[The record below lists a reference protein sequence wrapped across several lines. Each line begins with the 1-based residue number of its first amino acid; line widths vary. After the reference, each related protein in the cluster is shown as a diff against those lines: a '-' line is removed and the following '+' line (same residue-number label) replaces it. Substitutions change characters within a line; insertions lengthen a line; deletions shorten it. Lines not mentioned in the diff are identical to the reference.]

1 MQETWVWSLGWE
13 DPLEKEMATHSSI
26 AWRIPWTERGAW
38 QTSAHGVTR
47 VKHDL
52 ATKPP
57 PQSWNTGHRS
67 YLMFW
72 ERPNKWLRTPLGPR
86 RQAAS
91 LDCKPLPFKPR
102 TAERKVLCFS
112 VAQSHLTLCDPLD
125 CSPPGSSVHG
135 IFQARTREW
144 VAISSSRGVFLTQG
158 SNLHLLH
165 WQADSLP
172 LSHQGSSRESPNVNW
187 KWDPVSNKPFGHSF
201 ASTISHSF
209 HHGLSLVTI
218 CPYSNS
224 PLSRAPNELF
234 TPLGHLLLP
243 AGPLAGHAQRWA
255 PVPAGSKS
263 FFILT
268 SLGQALLRFKVIIF
282 SPVLCVPFSSA
293 LQLSLPSLP
302 HNTDQ
307 SVFIPACIWS
317 LTCYL
322 DFISLTAFLTDC
334 LA

>member
-102 TAERKVLCFS
+102 TAERKALCFS

-172 LSHQGSSRESPNVNW
+172 LSHQGSSRESPNVNE
-187 KWDPVSNKPFGHSF
+187 NG
-201 ASTISHSF
+201 I
-209 HHGLSLVTI
+209 
-218 CPYSNS
+218 
-224 PLSRAPNELF
+224 LF
-234 TPLGHLLLP
+234 PINLLAILLP
-243 AGPLAGHAQRWA
+243 QQSPIPSTMAYLLSQSALTAIPHCHVPLMSR
-255 PVPAGSKS
+255 
-263 FFILT
+263 
-268 SLGQALLRFKVIIF
+268 SLLWDTCSYQQALWLGTHRDG
-282 SPVLCVPFSSA
+282 
-293 LQLSLPSLP
+293 LPSQQEVNL
-302 HNTDQ
+302 
-307 SVFIPACIWS
+307 
-317 LTCYL
+317 
-322 DFISLTAFLTDC
+322 FLF
-334 LA
+334 